1 MASARILRLL
11 GLVTG
16 LALPVFIAV
25 VAGIVLLILH
35 KNKKQQYAPP
45 PPPPVYSP
53 APPVPPAPPSRGE
66 VIKNHRVSRNMTQ
79 EFIAESLGVSR
90 QAVSKWEMNESAPS
104 TANLMALA
112 KLFNIPPEEL
122 L

>member
-1 MASARILRLL
+1 MSSIRTMAVL
-11 GLVTG
+11 GLAAG
-16 LALPVFIAV
+16 FALPVFIAV
-25 VAGIVLLILH
+25 IVCIVLLILH

-45 PPPPVYSP
+45 PPPPAYPP
-53 APPVPPAPPSRGE
+53 APPAPPSRGE
-66 VIKNHRVSRNMTQ
+66 IIKNHRVSRNMTQ

-90 QAVSKWEMNESAPS
+90 QAVSKWEMNESVPS

-112 KLFNIPPEEL
+112 KLFNIPPEKL

>member
-1 MASARILRLL
+1 MAVL
-11 GLVTG
+11 GLVAG
-16 LALPVFIAV
+16 FALPVFIAV
-25 VAGIVLLILH
+25 IVCIVLLILH

-45 PPPPVYSP
+45 PPPPAYPP
-53 APPVPPAPPSRGE
+53 APPAPPSRGE
-66 VIKNHRVSRNMTQ
+66 IIKNHRVSRNMTQ

-90 QAVSKWEMNESAPS
+90 QAVSKWEMNESVPS

-112 KLFNIPPEEL
+112 KLFNIPPEKL

>member
-1 MASARILRLL
+1 MTIGKRISAGRKAL
-11 GLVTG
+11 GLSQE
-16 LALPVFIAV
+16 AL
-25 VAGIVLLILH
+25 
-35 KNKKQQYAPP
+35 
-45 PPPPVYSP
+45 
-53 APPVPPAPPSRGE
+53 GE
-66 VIKNHRVSRNMTQ
+66 R
-79 EFIAESLGVSR
+79 LGVSR

>member
-1 MASARILRLL
+1 MSSVRLMTFL
-11 GLVTG
+11 GLAAS
-16 LALPVFIAV
+16 LAIPLFIALIV
-25 VAGIVLLILH
+25 GIVLLILR
-35 KNKKQQYAPP
+35 KNKKPQYAPP
-45 PPPPVYSP
+45 PPPVYTTPP
-53 APPVPPAPPSRGE
+53 APPSPPSRGE
-66 VIKNHRVSRNMTQ
+66 VIKNHRLSRNMTQ

-90 QAVSKWEMNESAPS
+90 QAVSKWEMNESVPS